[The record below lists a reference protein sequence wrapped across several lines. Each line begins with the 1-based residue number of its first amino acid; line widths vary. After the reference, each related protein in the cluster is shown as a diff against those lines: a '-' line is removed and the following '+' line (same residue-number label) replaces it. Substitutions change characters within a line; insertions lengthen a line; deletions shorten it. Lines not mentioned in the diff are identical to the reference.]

1 MKTKI
6 DFDSYINAVESIK
19 NVCSLEH
26 KDAFRLVNSEE
37 KTICYFHIRKYS
49 VDIYV
54 HDTMTSLFKNYE
66 LKDCSSKNYH
76 KIMIESE
83 SELFENLT
91 KINTEYAKR
100 EAKKKSKKTD
110 TTKK

>member
-6 DFDSYINAVESIK
+6 NFDSYLTATDDIK

-26 KDAFRLVNSEE
+26 KDAFRLVNTED
-37 KTICYFHIRKYS
+37 KTIAYFHIRKYS

-54 HDTMTSLFKNYE
+54 HDSMQSLFKNKE
-66 LKDCSSKNYH
+66 KFECSSKNYH
-76 KIMIESE
+76 KIIVESE
-83 SELFENLT
+83 QELHDSLC
-91 KINTEYAKR
+91 KINTAYFKKQAK
-100 EAKKKSKKTD
+100 